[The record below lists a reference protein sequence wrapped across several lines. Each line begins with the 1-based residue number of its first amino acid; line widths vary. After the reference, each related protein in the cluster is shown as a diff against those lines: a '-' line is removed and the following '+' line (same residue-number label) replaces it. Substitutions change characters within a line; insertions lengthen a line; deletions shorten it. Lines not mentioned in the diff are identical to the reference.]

1 MRLLTVLAMSVL
13 AAGVCHYRS
22 YRRYRGAARAGVSPA
37 DARLEES
44 VRSRIAGAA
53 STPVRVR
60 CVNGV
65 VTLRG
70 SVRPAERD
78 LVLAAALAV
87 PGVTQ
92 VTSLLEIEGSAG
104 RLGDEPV
111 GDLGP
116 MQSGIATGV

>member
-1 MRLLTVLAMSVL
+1 MKLLTVLAVAVL
-13 AAGVCHYRS
+13 AAGVYHYRG
-22 YRRYRGAARAGVSPA
+22 YRGQARAGVTPA
-37 DARLEES
+37 DAQLEES

-53 STPVRVR
+53 SAPVEVR
-60 CVNGV
+60 CSSGV

-70 SVRPAERD
+70 TVRPAERD
-78 LVLAAALAV
+78 LLLAAALAV

-92 VTSLLEIEGSAG
+92 VTNLLEV
-104 RLGDEPV
+104 DEPV

>member
-1 MRLLTVLAMSVL
+1 MRLLTVLAMAVL
-13 AAGVCHYRS
+13 AAGVYHYRS
-22 YRRYRGAARAGVSPA
+22 YRRPARAGVSPA
-37 DARLEES
+37 DAQLEES

-53 STPVRVR
+53 STPVQVR

-78 LVLAAALAV
+78 LLLAAALAV

-92 VTSLLEIEGSAG
+92 VTNVLEV
-104 RLGDEPV
+104 DEPI